1 MSDDQAFPPPGAQPA
16 PPPPPPGHGA
26 HNPLPGWAPA
36 PGMLGAAH
44 KPGAMP
50 LRPLALGDM
59 YNAAFR
65 IIRFNPKATVGSAV
79 LVASVAML
87 IPVVIS
93 AVATFTLG
101 AALDQTGEIDS
112 NASQAEVIGATVS
125 MGSIFGGSILVQIGL
140 IFVTGMVAHV
150 TYAAAI
156 GKRLTLGEAWAA
168 TRGKRW
174 KLLGLM
180 CVINLAAAL
189 AVGIYAGM
197 WALVVMMSSSTGPMV
212 IWGVVT
218 VPAFIAGMIWFWV
231 RFYYLPAPV
240 LMLEPVGVFDAIRR
254 GYGLTRNQ
262 FWRIFGISLLTGI
275 VTGIAGGMLGGPI
288 SLLGQLASL
297 AVPEYALLGLALTQA
312 LSSVVSTAFVAPF
325 ASAVTSLQYI
335 DQRMRKEAFDIE
347 LMSRAGITAS

>member
-1 MSDDQAFPPPGAQPA
+1 MSDDQAFPPPGAQSA
-16 PPPPPPGHGA
+16 PPPPHPGA

-50 LRPLALGDM
+50 LRPLALGDI

-79 LVASVAML
+79 LVASVTML

-93 AVATFTLG
+93 AIFTFTLG
-101 AALDQTGEIDS
+101 AALDQTGEFDP
-112 NASQAEVIGATVS
+112 NASQSEVVGTSVS
-125 MGSIFGGSILVQIGL
+125 FASFVAGSILLQIGL

-150 TYAAAI
+150 TNAAAI
-156 GKRLTLGEAWAA
+156 GKRLTLGAAWAA

-174 KLLGLM
+174 KLLGLT
-180 CVINLAAAL
+180 CVINLAWIL
-189 AVGIYAGM
+189 VLGVYVGL
-197 WALVVMMSSSTGPMV
+197 WTLVVLVSNSPGPIV
-212 IWGVVT
+212 IWGVIT

-262 FWRIFGISLLTGI
+262 FWRIFGIGALTVI
-275 VTGIAGGMLGGPI
+275 VTGIAGGMLSGPV
-288 SLLGQLASL
+288 SLIGQLASL
-297 AVPEYALLGLALTQA
+297 AVPEYAVLGLAITQA
-312 LSSVVSTAFVAPF
+312 ASSVISSAFVAPF
-325 ASAVTSLQYI
+325 TSAVASLQYI